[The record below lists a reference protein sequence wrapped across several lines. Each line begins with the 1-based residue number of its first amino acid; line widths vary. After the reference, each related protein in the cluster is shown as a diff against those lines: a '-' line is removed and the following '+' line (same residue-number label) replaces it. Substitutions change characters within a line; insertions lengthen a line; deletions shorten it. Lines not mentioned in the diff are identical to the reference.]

1 MDMGDIQITAN
12 EEARTTTI
20 TLPVTRVQVILFLR
34 RILEL
39 WRQKTGFLNKI
50 TFDDYNSF
58 INEQKIVI
66 KKAVEFGLFKKQMKR
81 HRKPLTFFDS
91 YT

>member
-1 MDMGDIQITAN
+1 MSFRGWLRLLTLVLTYNDAIGADMDMGDIQITAN

-58 INEQKIVI
+58 INEQKIV
-66 KKAVEFGLFKKQMKR
+66 A
-81 HRKPLTFFDS
+81 
-91 YT
+91 